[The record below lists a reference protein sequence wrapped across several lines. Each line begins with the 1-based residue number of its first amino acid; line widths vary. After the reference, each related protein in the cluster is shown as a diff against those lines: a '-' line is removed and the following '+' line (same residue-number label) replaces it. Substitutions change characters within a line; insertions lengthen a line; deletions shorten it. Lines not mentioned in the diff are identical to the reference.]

1 MTPLPT
7 SIDLMPADRPSPGPA
22 GRQLDPDFV
31 IALALSTVPYRWSGR
46 LLSEDSLPVRAVLLA
61 LKEAGYRIVPAE

>member
-7 SIDLMPADRPSPGPA
+7 IIDLMPQERPAPDQ
-22 GRQLDPDFV
+22 GRRLDPEFV
-31 IALALSTVPYRWSGR
+31 IAVALSTVPYRWSGR
-46 LLSEDSLPVRAVLLA
+46 LLSEESLPVRAVLIA

>member
-7 SIDLMPADRPSPGPA
+7 AIDLMPQDRPASGQ
-22 GRQLDPDFV
+22 GHRLDPDFV
-31 IALALSTVPYRWSGR
+31 IAVALSTVPYRWSGR
-46 LLSEDSLPVRAVLLA
+46 LLSEDSLPVRAVLIA

>member
-7 SIDLMPADRPSPGPA
+7 AIDRMPQDRPAPGA
-22 GRQLDPDFV
+22 GQRLDPDFV

-46 LLSEDSLPVRAVLLA
+46 LLSEDSLPVRAVLMA

>member
-7 SIDLMPADRPSPGPA
+7 IIDRMPQDRPAADQGQ
-22 GRQLDPDFV
+22 RLDPDFV
-31 IALALSTVPYRWSGR
+31 IAVALSTVPYRWSGR
-46 LLSEDSLPVRAVLLA
+46 LLSEDSLPVRAVLIA

>member
-7 SIDLMPADRPSPGPA
+7 SIDLMPAVPDQ
-22 GRQLDPDFV
+22 GRRLDPEFV
-31 IALALSTVPYRWSGR
+31 IAVALSTVPYRWSGR
-46 LLSEDSLPVRAVLLA
+46 LLSEESLPVRAVLIA

>member
-7 SIDLMPADRPSPGPA
+7 IIDRMPADRPAPDQ

-46 LLSEDSLPVRAVLLA
+46 LLSEDSLPVRAVLIA